1 MHEEN
6 RVIINFNLYNTSFS
20 LWRRNNKDKTSVDF
34 DKEIGI
40 GSWKKIDQYT
50 TVIIKDK
57 VKFFLAK
64 IKYGL

>member
-20 LWRRNNKDKTSVDF
+20 LWRRNNKDKNSVDF
-34 DKEIGI
+34 DKELGI